1 MAQLTYDPSPADQP
15 EFSEEEQDSLRIG
28 EELEQQQNQML
39 AGKFESAEQLEK
51 AYLELQQKMGQG
63 SSEPEATEPEAEEVQ
78 EETPN
83 YLAQAM
89 TEYQETGKL
98 SDEMRKQL
106 DEVDYEDMF
115 QQMSQIPVAEDVPD
129 LTQEEMSAIKNY
141 VGGEQQYEGLMDW
154 AANTLDKNY
163 VDAFDELVQ
172 NGSARAIQLAVRG
185 LMAEYENQN
194 GYEGR
199 MLTGKAPVERP
210 DVFRSQAEVVAAMND
225 PKYDSDPA
233 YRQDVFD
240 KLSRSDVQF

>member
-1 MAQLTYDPSPADQP
+1 MS
-15 EFSEEEQDSLRIG
+15 
-28 EELEQQQNQML
+28 
-39 AGKFESAEQLEK
+39 
-51 AYLELQQKMGQG
+51 
-63 SSEPEATEPEAEEVQ
+63 
-78 EETPN
+78 
-83 YLAQAM
+83 
-89 TEYQETGKL
+89 EYQETGKL
-98 SDEMRKQL
+98 SEEMKKQL

-115 QQMSQIPVAEDVPD
+115 QQMSQIPVAQEVAD

-141 VGGEQQYEGLMDW
+141 VGGDEQYEGLMNW

-163 VDAFDELVQ
+163 VDAFDDLVQ